1 MFQNPIPST
10 GSCETGG
17 GVSGGVGNAGLTS
30 GDGDD
35 VVDADESCAASDFTR
50 SSLSY
55 GVELSFFL
63 ESNVAFHTEVVF
75 FFLITATPKGK
86 TSLFV

>member
-30 GDGDD
+30 GDGD
-35 VVDADESCAASDFTR
+35 VVVESCAASDFTR

-75 FFLITATPKGK
+75 FCFFLITATPKGK